1 MDSIVVRNYISVIDR
16 LDLDSKLALLSAL
29 TDSIKS
35 SLMSKKANKSELL
48 NELYG
53 SWSDVD
59 ESNLIDDIY
68 EGRSIPDRDIS
79 FD

>member
-1 MDSIVVRNYISVIDR
+1 MRNYISVIDR